1 MSVAADLRF
10 VSEHLVDTQALRR
23 AGASERDV
31 RRALHTGALT
41 RLRPGWYARAPFW
54 SVARPEV
61 RHLAAI
67 LAAHRTAN
75 SPPVFSHLSAA
86 AIHGWPAWSTWLH
99 PSGTASPEP
108 DPRTA
113 HATVAPRQRASSSD
127 SLVRHRSRLD
137 EADIAS
143 LAPFRCTGPE
153 RTVTDLARTQPFEVA
168 LSSADAHL
176 RTIARVGRQ
185 VDHSALRAW
194 RDDAHDRADRL
205 RTRAGSRAARAIAT
219 LADPLADSPLESVSR
234 FRFQQLGIDVT
245 LQVPVAARGRGS
257 HYLDFVLD
265 GLGFWGEADG
275 RSKYLEPGLRGGRSA
290 EEVVYEE
297 KRRSDWIAGS
307 TGLRVIRWGVAEVS
321 SLRRFASHLQAHG
334 VTLPAGPSI
343 RWGHTVREFLRE
355 LP

>member
-1 MSVAADLRF
+1 M
-10 VSEHLVDTQALRR
+10 
-23 AGASERDV
+23 
-31 RRALHTGALT
+31 
-41 RLRPGWYARAPFW
+41 
-54 SVARPEV
+54 
-61 RHLAAI
+61 
-67 LAAHRTAN
+67 
-75 SPPVFSHLSAA
+75 
-86 AIHGWPAWSTWLH
+86 
-99 PSGTASPEP
+99 
-108 DPRTA
+108 
-113 HATVAPRQRASSSD
+113 
-127 SLVRHRSRLD
+127 
-137 EADIAS
+137 
-143 LAPFRCTGPE
+143 
-153 RTVTDLARTQPFEVA
+153 
-168 LSSADAHL
+168 
-176 RTIARVGRQ
+176 
-185 VDHSALRAW
+185 
-194 RDDAHDRADRL
+194 
-205 RTRAGSRAARAIAT
+205 
-219 LADPLADSPLESVSR
+219 SR
-234 FRFQQLGIDVT
+234 FRFQQLGIAVT